1 LPGVHIDSHER
12 VSAITATAG
21 PPSSAPASHAPYR
34 ILAILL
40 FASGASSGIFALF
53 PTAGQTLR
61 NIDFVVAAVLL
72 GLGVFALLVAPRI
85 PDGWGLDALI
95 ALVIVIGAIGAAIVP
110 TAEAQVVV
118 GFGLTLFAVFAGY
131 FRPRSRFLGL
141 LALAVAGYG
150 AGVAVNSVLS
160 TPVVAIAIVAA
171 MAGVSIMVN
180 LQSTRMH
187 ELVLYDPLTG
197 VLNRRGLEF
206 HAPQLA
212 AAAARS
218 NSPVT
223 VGLIDLDDFKAF
235 NDNHGHAAG
244 DDVLVMVA
252 RDWRKAL
259 RRSDLV
265 VRYGGDEFAV
275 VMVGIDIPD
284 AERTAARVAAT
295 QPQGWSIGFSEWKPD
310 EDVYDALARA
320 DAAMF
325 KAKIETD

>member
-1 LPGVHIDSHER
+1 V
-12 VSAITATAG
+12 TANAEQT
-21 PPSSAPASHAPYR
+21 SSAPASHVPYR

-40 FASGASSGIFALF
+40 FASGAISALFALF

-61 NIDFVVAAVLL
+61 NVDFAVAAVLI
-72 GLGVFALLVAPRI
+72 GLGAFAVLVAPRI
-85 PDGWGLDALI
+85 SAGWGLDALI
-95 ALVIVIGAIGAAIVP
+95 ALVIVIGAVGAATVP

-131 FRPRSRFLGL
+131 FRPRSRFLVL
-141 LALAVAGYG
+141 LALAVAGFAAG
-150 AGVAVNSVLS
+150 AAANPVLS
-160 TPVVAIAIVAA
+160 TPVVAIVIVAA
-171 MAGVSIMVN
+171 MSGVSIMVN
-180 LQSTRMH
+180 VQSMRMH
-187 ELVLYDPLTG
+187 ELVLHDPLTG
-197 VLNRRGLEF
+197 VLNRRGLDF

-218 NSPVT
+218 RSPVT

-235 NDNHGHAAG
+235 NDARGHAAG
-244 DDVLVMVA
+244 DDLLVAVS
-252 RDWRKAL
+252 RVWRRTL

-275 VMVGIDIPD
+275 VMVGMGIPD

-295 QPQGWSIGFSEWKPD
+295 QPQVWSIGFSEWQPD

-325 KAKIETD
+325 KAKP